1 WSAAGNREVLAAGRV
16 GGELGLDRVWS
27 GGWARFAGMPKD
39 PAQETAACVYLWAR
53 DPSLC
58 NAPLVAGRGFDSTR
72 EQPAETGGRVRM
84 LVLMSRYPVWLG
96 VRATAKLRAPVA
108 VGQEAIPGGRRALS
122 RIGLAPFLSPGA
134 RGLLALW

>member
-58 NAPLVAGRGFDSTR
+58 NAPAVAGRGFDSTR
-72 EQPAETGGRVRM
+72 EQPAESGGRVRM
-84 LVLMSRYPVWLG
+84 LVLSSRHPVWLEG
-96 VRATAKLRAPVA
+96 RAAAKLAARIASVQ
-108 VGQEAIPGGRRALS
+108 GLIPGGWRALGRNCPS
-122 RIGLAPFLSPGA
+122 PFHPPP
-134 RGLLALW
+134 

>member
-84 LVLMSRYPVWLG
+84 LVLSSRHPVWLEG
-96 VRATAKLRAPVA
+96 RAAAQLTAPVASVPEPIPRGLRAP
-108 VGQEAIPGGRRALS
+108 GR
-122 RIGLAPFLSPGA
+122 I
-134 RGLLALW
+134 